1 MADNVIDQG
10 AGKKS
15 KRLSRMSWKKWL
27 ALLIVLALVA
37 GGIWFAYDYSQLKK
51 ENDKLSDPQQA
62 AREATSALVAEV
74 GSLTDLPSGETPTV
88 ATVSDVSKLKNQAF
102 FANAQNGD
110 KVLIYTQAKRAYLY
124 RPSTQKIIEIAPI
137 NLGSS
142 SNQNSNSSDSNN

>member
-1 MADNVIDQG
+1 MADVVTDQG

-15 KRLSRMSWKKWL
+15 RRPKMSWKKWL
-27 ALLIVLALVA
+27 ALLVILALVA
-37 GGIWFAYDYSQLKK
+37 GGIWFAYDYSQLRN
-51 ENDKLSDPQQA
+51 ENKQLSDPQQA
-62 AREATSALVAEV
+62 ARQATAVLVAEV
-74 GSLTDLPSGETPTV
+74 GALTDLPAGETPTV

-102 FANAQNGD
+102 FANAQKGD

-142 SNQNSNSSDSNN
+142 NSNSSNSNN

>member
-1 MADNVIDQG
+1 MADVVTDQG

-15 KRLSRMSWKKWL
+15 RRPKMSWKKWL
-27 ALLIVLALVA
+27 ALLVILALVA
-37 GGIWFAYDYSQLKK
+37 GGIWFAYDYSQLRN
-51 ENDKLSDPQQA
+51 ENKQLSDPQQA
-62 AREATSALVAEV
+62 ARQATAVLVAEV
-74 GSLTDLPSGETPTV
+74 GALTDLPAGETPTV

-142 SNQNSNSSDSNN
+142 NSNSSNSNN

>member
-1 MADNVIDQG
+1 MADNVVADQG
-10 AGKKS
+10 VGKKN
-15 KRLSRMSWKKWL
+15 KRVAKMSWKKWL
-27 ALLIVLALVA
+27 ALLVILALVA
-37 GGIWFAYDYSQLKK
+37 GGIWFAYDYSQLRK
-51 ENDKLSDPQQA
+51 ENKELSDPQQA
-62 AREATSALVAEV
+62 ARQATAALVAEV
-74 GSLTDLPSGETPTV
+74 GAITNLPAGETPTV

-142 SNQNSNSSDSNN
+142 NSSNSNN